1 MFGAPTPNIQSL
13 SSRRNRSMTYREAFL
28 AVALMTLTL
37 AIGLALAGIVSE
49 LAAPTIQTEIGD
61 AWSQAPR

>member
-1 MFGAPTPNIQSL
+1 
-13 SSRRNRSMTYREAFL
+13 MTYREAFL
-28 AVALMTLTL
+28 AVFLMTL
-37 AIGLALAGIVSE
+37 ALAVGLSLAGLISE

>member
-1 MFGAPTPNIQSL
+1 
-13 SSRRNRSMTYREAFL
+13 MTYREAFL

-61 AWSQAPR
+61 AWSQSPR